1 MASSQAPQKSAP
13 LTCHGHT
20 RPVVHLEH
28 SEKQDDGSYLLLS
41 SCKDGNPMLRD
52 WLGDWIGT
60 FLVWSAKL
68 SGGDAARAIT
78 GSADFSAKV
87 WDTYSGECVQTFTH
101 NHIVRSVA
109 VNSAGTQ
116 MLTGGHEK
124 KLRLFDLQ
132 HIKGNSAEDAQ
143 VFAPRLGS
151 DDGTTHSGTI
161 RSVVL
166 GRGTS
171 GAENVVVTAAEDK
184 CIQWWDVRTMQPV
197 YELNLD
203 EPFSSME
210 RCAGVYGEYITITAG
225 NQAMFLDLMTHEI
238 VRQHT
243 LDIAPSSVY
252 LHPTK
257 GDKFVA
263 GCSADEWVR
272 VYDFETAKVL
282 DLSKGHHGPVHCVSY
297 APDGEVAAS
306 GSEDGTIRLWQ
317 TNPGTKYGLW
327 S

>member
-1 MASSQAPQKSAP
+1 MCVTDA
-13 LTCHGHT
+13 GH
-20 RPVVHLEH
+20 
-28 SEKQDDGSYLLLS
+28 KGA
-41 SCKDGNPMLRD
+41 
-52 WLGDWIGT
+52 
-60 FLVWSAKL
+60 VWSAKL
-68 SGGDAARAIT
+68 SEGDAARAIT

-87 WDTYSGECVQTFTH
+87 WDTYTGECVQTFTH

-116 MLTGGHEK
+116 VLTGGHEE

-132 HIKGNSAEDAQ
+132 HIKGNSADDAQ
-143 VFAPRLGS
+143 VFAPRSGS

-184 CIQWWDVRTMQPV
+184 CIQWWDMRSMQPV

-225 NQAMFLDLMTHEI
+225 NQAMFVDLMTY
-238 VRQHT
+238 VNTPR
-243 LDIAPSSVY
+243 
-252 LHPTK
+252 
-257 GDKFVA
+257 
-263 GCSADEWVR
+263 
-272 VYDFETAKVL
+272 
-282 DLSKGHHGPVHCVSY
+282 
-297 APDGEVAAS
+297 
-306 GSEDGTIRLWQ
+306 
-317 TNPGTKYGLW
+317 
-327 S
+327 